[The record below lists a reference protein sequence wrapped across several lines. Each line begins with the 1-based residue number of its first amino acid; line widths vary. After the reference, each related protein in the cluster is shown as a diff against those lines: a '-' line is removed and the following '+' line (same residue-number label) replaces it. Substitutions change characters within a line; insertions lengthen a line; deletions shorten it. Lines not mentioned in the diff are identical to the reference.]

1 METLGIFSPGCL
13 SRYSILLLLLL
24 LLFVISAFFHCVSD
38 EEPAFGNSS
47 TGSSQNVYLFNIAQ
61 DPEERHD
68 LSQSMPDMVQ
78 KLHIRLAKWNSTAV
92 HVNYPPVDKRCNPAL
107 RGGVWGPWM

>member
-1 METLGIFSPGCL
+1 M
-13 SRYSILLLLLL
+13 
-24 LLFVISAFFHCVSD
+24 LFFPCVSD
-38 EEPAFGNSS
+38 KEPAFGNSS

-78 KLHIRLAKWNSTAV
+78 KLLIRLAKWNSTAV
-92 HVNYPPVDKRCNPAL
+92 PVNFPPVDRRCDPAL
-107 RGGVWGPWM
+107 RGGVWGPWA